1 MTRGWPGACIASR
14 SSIRCTGWMDDGFHV
29 PLAVG
34 VMALLEHACDT
45 AIPSALL
52 PFFQSVL
59 RYRLKTLLEIER
71 MHARP
76 SWLCRDGA
84 PMPWV
89 GFKAQQDCHGVRP
102 WDGRDSGPRG
112 KTLWLPN
119 APRDLTPFRCD
130 RAVSGVSQYDKGL

>member
-1 MTRGWPGACIASR
+1 
-14 SSIRCTGWMDDGFHV
+14 MDDGFHV

-52 PFFQSVL
+52 PFIQSVL

-71 MHARP
+71 MHALP
-76 SWLCRDGA
+76 SWLCRNGA

-89 GFKAQQDCHGVRP
+89 GFVVYKPCHESQFPASPGGA
-102 WDGRDSGPRG
+102 GRSSAKDA
-112 KTLWLPN
+112 W
-119 APRDLTPFRCD
+119 
-130 RAVSGVSQYDKGL
+130 